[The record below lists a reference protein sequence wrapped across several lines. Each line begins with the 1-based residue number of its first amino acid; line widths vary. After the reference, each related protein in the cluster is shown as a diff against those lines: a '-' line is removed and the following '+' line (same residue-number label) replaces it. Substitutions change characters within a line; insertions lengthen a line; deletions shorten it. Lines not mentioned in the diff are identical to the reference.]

1 MGATFDINTTSD
13 PNMYIGFYIT
23 YDQANKFIFI
33 DCDGYIQK
41 VIH

>member
-13 PNMYIGFYIT
+13 PNMYIGLYIT